1 MANAEERALRAQHAL
16 RRIDNKKKKDA
27 ERQRREN
34 IPPANV
40 SAVNTAGPWARATR
54 AETSG
59 AHTLRPAPGA
69 TLATHSHGG
78 STPRHTPE
86 VNPARLSHG
95 GGTARPSPC
104 APGEAGPNATI
115 AVTYTAAG
123 QASAAASA
131 TVPAGTVDA
140 GTLIPV
146 SEIDAAIHG
155 AATHI
160 VLVAKQRHIGISY
173 NGVIIVLGVEPSA
186 SRAGTDESDPRSTTC
201 WAPSTT

>member
-16 RRIDNKKKKDA
+16 RRIGNKKKKDA
-27 ERQRREN
+27 ERQRREK
-34 IPPANV
+34 ISPANV
-40 SAVNTAGPWARATR
+40 SAVSTAGPRASATS

-69 TLATHSHGG
+69 TLATLSHGG

-104 APGEAGPNATI
+104 APGEAGPNTTI
-115 AVTYTAAG
+115 SGTYTAAG

-131 TVPAGTVDA
+131 AVPAGKVDA

-146 SEIDAAIHG
+146 GEIDG

-160 VLVAKQRHIGISY
+160 VLVARQRHTRFFY
-173 NGVIIVLGVEPSA
+173 NGVVIVLGVEPSA
-186 SRAGTDESDPRSTTC
+186 SRAGTDE
-201 WAPSTT
+201 